1 MLYRACIWTWGVTR
15 CWDSHVAAGHGLPRS
30 NSSYQVAERGWYVS
44 YRVRGVLWVQGGRS
58 ASPRWC
64 SFTDS
69 RWDWTGAVGLKLIP
83 TPQRDPTEG
92 DRSARSEPAVERI
105 PDQACLST
113 LSAGPLLVCDT
124 RPIHSMD
131 RATQTPRACRS
142 AHDHS
147 FQGLND
153 MDRLFAK
160 PSRAEHSRAEQRRR
174 CLRIGINDAQG

>member
-1 MLYRACIWTWGVTR
+1 MCPTGCEVCFGFRGVDRHRRGGAASLT
-15 CWDSHVAAGHGLPRS
+15 AAGI
-30 NSSYQVAERGWYVS
+30 
-44 YRVRGVLWVQGGRS
+44 GRE
-58 ASPRWC
+58 P
-64 SFTDS
+64 
-69 RWDWTGAVGLKLIP
+69 VGLKLIP
-83 TPQRDPTEG
+83 TPQTDPTEG
-92 DRSARSEPAVERI
+92 NRSARSEPAVERI

-160 PSRAEHSRAEQRRR
+160 PSRAEQSRTDQRRR

>member
-1 MLYRACIWTWGVTR
+1 M
-15 CWDSHVAAGHGLPRS
+15 
-30 NSSYQVAERGWYVS
+30 
-44 YRVRGVLWVQGGRS
+44 
-58 ASPRWC
+58 
-64 SFTDS
+64 
-69 RWDWTGAVGLKLIP
+69 
-83 TPQRDPTEG
+83 
-92 DRSARSEPAVERI
+92 ERI

-160 PSRAEHSRAEQRRR
+160 PSRAEQSRDADASALGSMMRRDESLMAGWSVLHHRPRVAWCTPLVVAEIADLCQTLPS
-174 CLRIGINDAQG
+174 C